1 MSDAVGVAGASTP
14 TGKVAPARRRL
25 LAIADSDSYVKWG
38 ASLVD
43 RLSDETWDIDFL
55 VLRSP
60 LQPSATQLV
69 AAVADTRWAATP
81 PEVIDFADF
90 AQRVAD
96 LDPDAVLLATRGP
109 VVKVMLRAALAVA
122 RRRPIF
128 VTGLPGISIPAT
140 RKAIA
145 YRSQSDLMVL
155 HSEREIRD
163 FGKLADKMTVPQ
175 RFGLASL
182 PFFPPADDIAEAG
195 VPGGPIVFASQAKV
209 PADREDRVQLLGW
222 LAETARRN
230 PGQKVVIKVRAA
242 AGEAQTHAEQ
252 WDYSDLMRELPG
264 GAPSNLVVEG
274 GAMSKHL
281 ATASG
286 LVTVSSTA
294 AIEAIGLGVPVLLL
308 DDFGVSKKLINKVF
322 VGSGVLAPASE
333 MIAGRFRRPH
343 PEWLDDNYFHPA
355 SSDDWEKRLLK
366 LIRKRDNEK
375 LKVHTQHAGTTGG
388 TLREAWDRKRAL
400 GSYDR
405 TLSGYVA
412 LLVGSPFAFALRCLG
427 WGKRRAKRV
436 LKKVRRMLRPN
447 GVGAAVPVDATVLPG
462 GAGAAASASGAPGAP
477 AQPLLVAVDLPP
489 SREPRI
495 ALTSAPVADVAPI
508 AAAHPADDAER
519 RTA

>member
-1 MSDAVGVAGASTP
+1 MGPRPGP
-14 TGKVAPARRRL
+14 RRL

-43 RLSDETWDIDFL
+43 RLDRGTWDVEFL

-60 LQPSATQLV
+60 LQPSATQLA
-69 AAVADTRWAATP
+69 AAVAGTRWAATP

-96 LDPDAVLLATRGP
+96 VDPDAVLLATRGP

-155 HSEREIRD
+155 HSAREIRD
-163 FGKLADKMTVPQ
+163 FGRLADKMGVPQ
-175 RFGLASL
+175 RFGLAGL
-182 PFFPPADDIAEAG
+182 PFFPRADDIAEAG

-209 PADREDRVQLLGW
+209 PADREDRIQLLGW
-222 LAETARRN
+222 LAETARRS

-252 WDYSDLMRELPG
+252 WDYAALMTELPG
-264 GAPSNLVVEG
+264 GAPDNLVVEG
-274 GAMSKHL
+274 GAMSAHL
-281 ATASG
+281 AGASG

-343 PEWLDDNYFHPA
+343 PEWLDDNYFHEA
-355 SSDDWEKRLLK
+355 AADDWEKRLLK

-375 LKVHTQHAGTTGG
+375 LKVHHQHAGTTGG
-388 TLREAWDRKRAL
+388 SLREAWDRKRAL

-412 LLVGSPFAFALRCLG
+412 LVVGSPFAFALRCLG

-436 LKKVRRMLRPN
+436 LKAGRRMLR
-447 GVGAAVPVDATVLPG
+447 GGGVVGAVGTVS
-462 GAGAAASASGAPGAP
+462 AASGAVAVAP
-477 AQPLLVAVDLPP
+477 ATVDAVPTLVAVDLPAA
-489 SREPRI
+489 REPRI
-495 ALTSAPVADVAPI
+495 VLTGAPVAEVAPI
-508 AAAHPADDAER
+508 APGVDALADEAER